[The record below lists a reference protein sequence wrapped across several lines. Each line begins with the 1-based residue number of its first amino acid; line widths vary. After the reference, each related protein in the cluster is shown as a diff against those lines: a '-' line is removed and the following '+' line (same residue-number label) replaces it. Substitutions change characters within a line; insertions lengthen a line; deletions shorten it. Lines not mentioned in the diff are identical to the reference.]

1 MFHIGVHNLPPEEA
15 RALEAGMA
23 IVTADPRSER
33 VAEMLAAMHAMKDML
48 LVLNHPFRS
57 QERVEAAEH
66 VRLLRVFLEEFGAWI
81 HALELNGLQP
91 AASNVDTIH
100 LAAERGLPV
109 ISGGDRHC
117 CEPDANVNLT
127 NAGTFAAFVNEI
139 RCEKRSCVLFLP
151 QYRDPIPVDGS
162 GVLYARDRRD
172 RDARV
177 RVAPRRAGS
186 DPRVYRDHRAAGES
200 RNACD
205 VVLDDGTRRKPRSGS
220 AVSGDARRAAITRG
234 WQRISTGAGRTR
246 WRQSH

>member
-1 MFHIGVHNLPPEEA
+1 M
-15 RALEAGMA
+15 
-23 IVTADPRSER
+23 
-33 VAEMLAAMHAMKDML
+33 
-48 LVLNHPFRS
+48 
-57 QERVEAAEH
+57 
-66 VRLLRVFLEEFGAWI
+66 RVFLEEFGAWI

-117 CEPDANVNLT
+117 CEPNANVNLT

-177 RVAPRRAGS
+177 RVAHGEPAVIRAFIATIALLASPGMRAMLCS
-186 DPRVYRDHRAAGES
+186 TMGRVGNLE
-200 RNACD
+200 
-205 VVLDDGTRRKPRSGS
+205 VEVP
-220 AVSGDARRAAITRG
+220 
-234 WQRISTGAGRTR
+234 
-246 WRQSH
+246 